1 MQHSQLA
8 PFPDDLPFRIVSK
21 TIGQGAYAWFVICLA
36 SLMSSKTNHD
46 CSIKRA
52 CPVKSDNPIFAV
64 KFVHKEY
71 ASRNGRM
78 TPRQLQLEV
87 TLHKHIGM
95 HENII
100 AFYQTGENSIWRW
113 IAMELA
119 EGGDLFDKIE
129 ADEGVGEDIAH
140 AYFVQLINAVDYMHS
155 KGVGHRDIKPEN
167 ILLSA
172 DGNLKIADF
181 GLATLFRYNGKEK
194 LSVSLCG
201 SPPYIAPEVISRSTR
216 DHAKGSGYRA
226 DLVDIWSCGVVL
238 FVLLVGNTP
247 WDSPTEESYE
257 YCEYLKSKLNPKDE
271 LWARL
276 PPGAA
281 SLLRGMMHPDTTQRL
296 TMGAIRQHPWVDRET
311 TFLAPDG
318 RLANPVRVATNMFES
333 LHIDMTQDPMSI
345 SQPKPSPSSALNGAP
360 MELESVAGQKRK
372 RQLTGP
378 EEPIEEP
385 VDWDGPPRL
394 TQEYSQP
401 RTRKGLRQSS
411 QQVYQEQLLDE
422 PSMSQFSATPSVPL
436 SRTQHAQRFGD
447 IVPPSSLTKFFSPW
461 SGDLLA
467 QLICQS
473 LELLHIQSAPEA
485 VSDGFDDAIVLRIRM
500 RDDRNCPMSGVI
512 VIQNISEDCTCAE
525 FKKSKGDP
533 LQWRRLFKKVV
544 ILCKD
549 AVIKPEDQSQ

>member
-1 MQHSQLA
+1 M
-8 PFPDDLPFRIVSK
+8 
-21 TIGQGAYAWFVICLA
+21 
-36 SLMSSKTNHD
+36 
-46 CSIKRA
+46 
-52 CPVKSDNPIFAV
+52 
-64 KFVHKEY
+64 
-71 ASRNGRM
+71 
-78 TPRQLQLEV
+78 EV

-95 HENII
+95 HDNII

-216 DHAKGSGYRA
+216 DHAQGAGYRA

-247 WDSPTEESYE
+247 WDSPTDESYE
-257 YCEYLKSKLNPKDE
+257 YCEYVKSNLHPADE

-276 PPGAA
+276 PSAA
-281 SLLRGMMHPDTTQRL
+281 AALLRGMMHPDTEQRL
-296 TMGAIRQHPWVDRET
+296 TMDAIRRHPWVDRET

-318 RLANPVRVATNMFES
+318 RLANPMRVATNMFES
-333 LHIDMTQDPMSI
+333 LHIDLTQDPLTI
-345 SQPKPSPSSALNGAP
+345 SQPQSRPALNGGG
-360 MELESVAGQKRK
+360 MEVESVAGQKRK
-372 RQLTGP
+372 RELTGP
-378 EEPIEEP
+378 EEPIEVP

-394 TQEYSQP
+394 TQEYPQTQMLKRDP
-401 RTRKGLRQSS
+401 SS
-411 QQVYQEQLLDE
+411 QQSLLQEQLLDE
-422 PSMSQFSATPSVPL
+422 PSMSQFSPTPSVPL

-447 IVPPSSLTKFFSPW
+447 IVPPSSLTKFFSQW
-461 SGDLLA
+461 SGDSLA
-467 QLICQS
+467 ELICQS
-473 LELLHIQSAPEA
+473 LKQLHIQAVPEP
-485 VSDGFDDAIVLRIRM
+485 VSDGYDDTVVIRLRM
-500 RDDRNCPMSGVI
+500 RDDRNCPMSGTV
-512 VIQNISEDCTCAE
+512 VIQEISEDCTCAE

-549 AVIKPEDQSQ
+549 AVIKPEGHPQ

>member
-21 TIGQGAYAWFVICLA
+21 TIGQGAYAC
-36 SLMSSKTNHD
+36 
-46 CSIKRA
+46 IKRA
-52 CPVKSDNPIFAV
+52 CPVKSDSPIFAV

-216 DHAKGSGYRA
+216 DNAKGSGYRA

-257 YCEYLKSKLNPKDE
+257 FCEYVKSNLNPEDD

-276 PPGAA
+276 PPAAA
-281 SLLRGMMHPDTTQRL
+281 SLLRGMMHPDATQRL
-296 TMGAIRQHPWVDRET
+296 TMKSIRQHPWVDRET
-311 TFLAPDG
+311 TWLAPDG
-318 RLANPVRVATNMFES
+318 KLANPVRVATNMFES
-333 LHIDMTQDPMSI
+333 LHIDMTQDPMSV
-345 SQPKPSPSSALNGAP
+345 SQPRPSPAVNGKSS
-360 MELESVAGQKRK
+360 ELEAVAGQKRK
-372 RQLTGP
+372 RELTGP

-394 TQEYSQP
+394 TQDYSQSHMRTGP
-401 RTRKGLRQSS
+401 RPSS
-411 QQVYQEQLLDE
+411 QQILLQEQLFDE
-422 PSMSQFSATPSVPL
+422 PSMSQFSPTPSVPL
-436 SRTQHAQRFGD
+436 SRTQNAQRFGD

-461 SGDLLA
+461 SGDSLA
-467 QLICQS
+467 ELICQS
-473 LELLHIQSAPEA
+473 LKLLHIQSVPEA
-485 VSDGFDDAIVLRIRM
+485 VSDGFDDAIALRIRM
-500 RDDRNCPMSGVI
+500 RDDRQCPMSGIV

-549 AVIKPEDQSQ
+549 AVIKPESHSQ